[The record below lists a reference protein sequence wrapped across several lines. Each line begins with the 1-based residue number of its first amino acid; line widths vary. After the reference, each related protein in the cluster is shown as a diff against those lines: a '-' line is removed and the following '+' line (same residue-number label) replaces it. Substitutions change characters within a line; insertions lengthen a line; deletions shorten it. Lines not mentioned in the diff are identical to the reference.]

1 MTPEQAERYAR
12 SAAGVAGLDAVES
25 VWVSQSGREVVVRVF
40 LTGEFPL
47 DPPAT
52 ISSLAFAG
60 SQLQQQLEPHLA
72 LERLERTHTFHA
84 RTEPCY
90 VCADLALLRQAIET
104 LEAARTDAR
113 GERIMRAMARWEN
126 VDVASMREKLAR
138 LEAEVAR
145 LRPLAAPVWPEPEK

>member
-12 SAAGVAGLDAVES
+12 MRGRGRPGRGGERVGESIRARGRRPRLPHWGVPAGPAGDHIIP
-25 VWVSQSGREVVVRVF
+25 GVR
-40 LTGEFPL
+40 
-47 DPPAT
+47 
-52 ISSLAFAG
+52 SSRLRP
-60 SQLQQQLEPHLA
+60 QLEPHLA

-126 VDVASMREKLAR
+126 VDVASVREKLAR

-145 LRPLAAPVWPEPEK
+145 LLPLAAPVWPEPPER